1 MQQVIA
7 SFGSEYRFLDMPAPE
22 DWVMPGVR
30 WGCYEHPLTPAF
42 WVSQAWM
49 ADDLRRE
56 GFQLGRTLAEE
67 VAACLL
73 GGHGI
78 PAEVGLAA
86 YARVR
91 DELHAQNTSVL
102 PETVLEN
109 LLLAPL
115 TVGGRQI
122 RYRFARQ
129 RARYLAGAFE
139 KLQKLQEVYLND
151 IALRD
156 ALCMLPGIGPKTASW
171 IVRNR
176 RSSDEVAILDVHIVK
191 ACTCMGLFSQYSDP
205 ARHYRDMEK
214 RFLTFCSRT
223 NTRASVLDAVMWG
236 TMRTISTR
244 LMRILL
250 DDNTEMKDKTV
261 RPRLE
266 GGRCQAARGREATGR
281 ATQQAV
287 EVRAAR
293 ELAEEAEVP
302 FQILV

>member
-22 DWVMPGVR
+22 EWVMPGVR
-30 WGCYEHPLTPAF
+30 WGYYEHPLTPAF

-49 ADDLRRE
+49 ADDLRRD

-91 DELHAQNTSVL
+91 DELHARATSVL
-102 PETVLEN
+102 PATVLEN
-109 LLLAPL
+109 LLLSPL

-122 RYRFARQ
+122 HYRFARQ
-129 RARYLAGAFE
+129 RARYLAGALE
-139 KLQKLQEVYLND
+139 KLQRLEEISLND

-156 ALCMLPGIGPKTASW
+156 ALCTLPGIGPKTASW

-176 RSSDEVAILDVHIVK
+176 RSSDAVAILDVHIVR
-191 ACTCMGLFSQYSDP
+191 ACTYMGVFSQYSDP
-205 ARHYRDMEK
+205 ARRYRDMEGS
-214 RFLTFCSRT
+214 FLTFCART

-236 TMRTISTR
+236 TMRTISAR

-250 DDNTEMKDKTV
+250 DDHTETEDKSV

-266 GGRCQAARGREATGR
+266 GGRCRAARGREATGR
-281 ATQQAV
+281 ATPRAV
-287 EVRAAR
+287 EMRAAR
-293 ELAEEAEVP
+293 ELAEAAEALSP
-302 FQILV
+302 ILV